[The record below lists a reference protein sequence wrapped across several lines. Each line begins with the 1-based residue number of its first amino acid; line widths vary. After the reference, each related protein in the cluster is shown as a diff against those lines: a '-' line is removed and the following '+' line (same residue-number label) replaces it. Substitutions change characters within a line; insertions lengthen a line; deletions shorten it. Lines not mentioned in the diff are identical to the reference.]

1 MREAG
6 TCWPVLVRK
15 AQDAVNEAQNDI
27 VQALARVDQL
37 QVSHQR
43 LCKLYDE
50 YRLQQHASQAPVMG
64 MQASMNHRQFMAQL
78 LNLQQRVVVD
88 LGKAQ
93 TILAQMRQKRL
104 QAEIELHKMQSL
116 AEQDAKAVAQDIK
129 RYEQRQM
136 DELGVRQYIL
146 GMGSH

>member
-1 MREAG
+1 MREAR

-37 QVSHQR
+37 QASHQR

-50 YRLQQHASQAPVMG
+50 YRLQEHASQAPVMG
-64 MQASMNHRQFMAQL
+64 MQASMNHRQFMTQL
-78 LNLQQRVVVD
+78 LQLQQRVVVD

-93 TILAQMRQKRL
+93 STLAQMRQKRL
-104 QAEIELHKMQSL
+104 QAEIELHKMKSL
-116 AEQDAKAVAQDIK
+116 AEQDAKAVAQDVK
-129 RYEQRQM
+129 RYEQGQM
-136 DELGVRQYIL
+136 DELGVRQFIMN
-146 GMGSH
+146 MGT

>member
-1 MREAG
+1 MRQARS
-6 TCWPVLVRK
+6 CWPVLVKK
-15 AQDAVNEAQNDI
+15 AEEAVNDVQNDI
-27 VQALARVDQL
+27 VQAMARVAQL
-37 QVSHQR
+37 EASHQR

-50 YRLQQHASQAPVMG
+50 YRLQEQARDATVMG

-93 TILAQMRQKRL
+93 ATLAQMRKKRL
-104 QAEIELHKMQSL
+104 HAEIELHKMQSL
-116 AEQDAKAVAQDIK
+116 HEQDAKAVAQDVK

-136 DELGVRQYIL
+136 DELGVRQFIL
-146 GMGSH
+146 GMGS

>member
-1 MREAG
+1 MREAR

-37 QVSHQR
+37 QASHQR

-50 YRLQQHASQAPVMG
+50 YRLQEHASQAPVMG
-64 MQASMNHRQFMAQL
+64 MQASMNHRQFMTQL
-78 LNLQQRVVVD
+78 LQLQHRVVVD

-93 TILAQMRQKRL
+93 STLAQMRQKRL
-104 QAEIELHKMQSL
+104 QAEIELHKMKSL
-116 AEQDAKAVAQDIK
+116 AEQDAKAVAQDVK

-136 DELGVRQYIL
+136 DELGVRQFIMN
-146 GMGSH
+146 MGT

>member
-1 MREAG
+1 MREARN
-6 TCWPVLVRK
+6 CWPVLVRK
-15 AQDAVNEAQNDI
+15 AQDAVNAAPNDLAL
-27 VQALARVDQL
+27 ALARVDQL
-37 QVSHQR
+37 EASHQR

-50 YRLQQHASQAPVMG
+50 YRLQEHTSQAPVMG

-93 TILAQMRQKRL
+93 TTLAQMRQKRL

-116 AEQDAKAVAQDIK
+116 AEQDAKAVAQDAK

-136 DELGVRQYIL
+136 DELGVRQFIL
-146 GMGSH
+146 NMGS

>member
-1 MREAG
+1 MREAR

-15 AQDAVNEAQNDI
+15 AQDAVNAAQNDI

-37 QVSHQR
+37 QASHQR

-50 YRLQQHASQAPVMG
+50 YRLQEHASQAPVMG

-78 LNLQQRVVVD
+78 VNLQQRVVVD

-93 TILAQMRQKRL
+93 STLAQMRQKRL
-104 QAEIELHKMQSL
+104 QTEIELHKMQSL
-116 AEQDAKAVAQDIK
+116 AEQDAQAVTQDVK

-136 DELGVRQYIL
+136 DEVGVRQFIL
-146 GMGSH
+146 NMGT

>member
-1 MREAG
+1 MRQARN
-6 TCWPVLVRK
+6 CWPVLVRK

-27 VQALARVDQL
+27 TQALARVDQL
-37 QVSHQR
+37 QASHQR

-50 YRLQQHASQAPVMG
+50 YRLQADRGDATTLG
-64 MQASMNHRQFMAQL
+64 MQASMNHRQFMGQL
-78 LNLQQRVVVD
+78 LTLQQRVTVD

-93 TILAQMRQKRL
+93 TTLAQMRQKRL

-116 AEQDAKAVAQDIK
+116 AEQDAKAVAQDAK

-136 DELGVRQYIL
+136 DELGVRQFIL
-146 GMGSH
+146 GMGS

>member
-1 MREAG
+1 MRQARN
-6 TCWPVLVRK
+6 CWPVLVRK

-27 VQALARVDQL
+27 TQALARVEQL
-37 QVSHQR
+37 QASHQR

-50 YRLQQHASQAPVMG
+50 YRLQEHRSDAPTLG

-78 LNLQQRVVVD
+78 LNLQQRVTVD

-93 TILAQMRQKRL
+93 STLAQMRQKRL

-116 AEQDAKAVAQDIK
+116 AEQDAKAVALDAK

-136 DELGVRQYIL
+136 DELGVRQFIL
-146 GMGSH
+146 GMSA